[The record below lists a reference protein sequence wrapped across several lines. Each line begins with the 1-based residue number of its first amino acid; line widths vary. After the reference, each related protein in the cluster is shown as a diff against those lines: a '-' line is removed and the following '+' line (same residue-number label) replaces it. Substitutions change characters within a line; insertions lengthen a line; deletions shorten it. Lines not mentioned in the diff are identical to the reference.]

1 MKKKIFLFICI
12 LLFTTACSDYEELEN
27 LAYVTSIGIDYI
39 NDEYNVTYEI
49 LNSKKGNNKVV
60 FESYTVDATDKSI
73 SNAFLKAAEET
84 KLYPYFAHTVLLL
97 IDENVAK
104 EKLEEIND
112 FIIRENEVREFFYFC
127 VTKNAKE
134 TLNTKNEENPVVANA
149 VKNQLEINKYSK
161 NEFHSLTFDQFIN
174 NIENFKFDNAIPFVS
189 IDNDKVEVDKMVT
202 FKNYKLVDFLDKNH
216 SYIYNL
222 FKENDAKY
230 YIAQE
235 FSDKIINAG
244 VVFSKKEIDIKDNK
258 ININILA
265 YGEIINNETDFNM
278 KNSNDLKT
286 ISESFENTI
295 KEDVTKFIK
304 YLQENNLDFLEFK
317 NKYYIKNRKDLND
330 EWLNYEINVN
340 VDFKLAKKGIIY
352 DSLQNNKK

>member
-1 MKKKIFLFICI
+1 MKKKIFLFICS
-12 LLFTTACSDYEELEN
+12 LFLTTACSDYKELEN

-39 NDEYNVTYEI
+39 NDEYIVTYEI
-49 LNSKKGNNKVV
+49 LNSKKENDKVI

-73 SNAFLKAAEET
+73 SNAFLKAAEEA
-84 KLYPYFAHTVLLL
+84 KLYPYFAHTELLL
-97 IDENVAK
+97 IDENIAK

-134 TLNTKNEENPVVANA
+134 TLNTKNKENPVVANA
-149 VKNQLEINKYSK
+149 IKNQLEINKYSK
-161 NEFHSLTFDQFIN
+161 NEFHSITFDQFIN
-174 NIENFKFDNAIPFVS
+174 NIENFNLDNAIPYVS
-189 IDNDKVEVDKMVT
+189 IHDDKVEVDGMVT
-202 FKNYKLVDFLDKNH
+202 FKNYKLIDFLDKNQ

-222 FKENDAKY
+222 FKEKDAKY
-230 YIAQE
+230 YVTQE
-235 FSDKIINAG
+235 FTDKTINAG
-244 VVFSKKEIDIKDNK
+244 VVFNKKEIEIKDDK
-258 ININILA
+258 INIDIIA
-265 YGEIINNETDFNM
+265 SGEIINNETNFNM
-278 KNSNDLKT
+278 KDSNDLKT
-286 ISESFENTI
+286 ISKSFENAI
-295 KEDVTKFIK
+295 KEDVTKYIK

-330 EWLNYEINVN
+330 AWVDYGINIK